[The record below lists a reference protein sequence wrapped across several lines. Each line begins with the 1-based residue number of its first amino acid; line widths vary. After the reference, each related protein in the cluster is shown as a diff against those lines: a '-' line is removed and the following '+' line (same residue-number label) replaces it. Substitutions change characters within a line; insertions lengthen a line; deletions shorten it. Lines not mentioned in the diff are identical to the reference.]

1 MASKNRSSAIE
12 AGPGSFLLPEPMDGK
27 ALRILHLGAGSRK
40 VVGAVT
46 VDINPRLTPDIV
58 WDLNRFPYPLED
70 SSFDVVVCEHVIEHL
85 EHVVSVMEE
94 IHRVLRSG
102 GRAWV
107 RVPHFSSL
115 NANTDPT
122 HTRRFSSR
130 SMDYFCVGTELED
143 YEYTSVRFRKLVA
156 RMTMRPMSPFDRFLM
171 NLINN
176 NLDLYEE
183 HLSGIIPGQELL
195 FVLETIK

>member
-1 MASKNRSSAIE
+1 M
-12 AGPGSFLLPEPMDGK
+12 LPELVDGK
-27 ALRILHLGAGSRK
+27 ALKILHLGAGSRK

-46 VDINPRLTPDIV
+46 VDINSRLTPDIV
-58 WDLNRFPYPLED
+58 WDLNQFPYPLED
-70 SSFDVVVCEHVIEHL
+70 NCFDVVVCEHVIEHL
-85 EHVVSVMEE
+85 DYVVSVMEE
-94 IHRVLRSG
+94 IHRVLRPG
-102 GRAWV
+102 GRAWI

-143 YEYTSVRFRKLVA
+143 YEYTSIRFRKLVG
-156 RMTMRPMSPFDRFLM
+156 RMTMRPMSPFNRFLM

-195 FVLETIK
+195 FVLEAIK